1 MFTCKPSKKKLSAQ
15 DIIDTCIDVSGANK
29 ISNATLTFNFR
40 DKFYAAKRK
49 NGEYNL
55 TRVFTIGNDTIKDIL
70 SNSGFERIKNSKPI
84 EVQDSMAVKY
94 SESVNSV
101 HYFSVLPYGLNDIAV
116 KKTLLGEVEIKGKEF
131 YKIKITFSKEN
142 GGVDY
147 NDIFIYWIKKDN
159 FKLGY
164 LAYKYTTN
172 GGGMRFR
179 EVCKEYFTNGIFFAD
194 YDNYEPKNPNV
205 RLNQLDKI
213 FEKKGLKKISEI
225 KLNDINIV
233 FN

>member
-1 MFTCKPSKKKLSAQ
+1 MFTCKPSEKKLSAQ
-15 DIIDTCIDVSGANK
+15 DIIDTCIDVSGVNK
-29 ISNATLTFNFR
+29 LSNATLTFNFR
-40 DKFYAAKRK
+40 DKFYSAKRN

-55 TRVFTIGNDTIKDIL
+55 TRVFSIGNDTIKDIL
-70 SNSGFERIKNSKPI
+70 SNSGFERIKNSKRI

-172 GGGMRFR
+172 GGGLRFR
-179 EVCKEYFTNGIFFAD
+179 EVRKEYFTNGIFFAD

-225 KLNDINIV
+225 KLNNINIV

>member
-1 MFTCKPSKKKLSAQ
+1 MFTCKPTEKKLSAQ

-40 DKFYAAKRK
+40 DKFYLAKRK
-49 NGEYNL
+49 HGEYYL
-55 TRVFTIGNDTIKDIL
+55 TRIFTIGKDTIKDIL
-70 SNSGFERIKNSKPI
+70 SNSGFERIKNSKRI
-84 EVQDSMAVKY
+84 EVQDSIAVKY

-116 KKTLLGEVEIKGKEF
+116 KKTLLGEVEIKGEEF

>member
-15 DIIDTCIDVSGANK
+15 DIIDTCIDVSGVNK
-29 ISNATLTFNFR
+29 LSNATLTFNFR

-49 NGEYNL
+49 NGEYSL

>member
-1 MFTCKPSKKKLSAQ
+1 MFACKPSEKKLSAQ

-40 DKFYAAKRK
+40 DKLYSAKRK

-70 SNSGFERIKNSKPI
+70 SNSGFERIKNSKRI

-164 LAYKYTTN
+164 LAYKYNTN
-172 GGGMRFR
+172 EGGMRFR
-179 EVCKEYFTNGIFFAD
+179 EVRKEYFTNGIFFAD

-225 KLNDINIV
+225 KLNNINIV

>member
-1 MFTCKPSKKKLSAQ
+1 MHAMDNISTINLIGSILFAIAILHTFSTKYFEHLAHTHKKF
-15 DIIDTCIDVSGANK
+15 SG
-29 ISNATLTFNFR
+29 L
-40 DKFYAAKRK
+40 
-49 NGEYNL
+49 L
-55 TRVFTIGNDTIKDIL
+55 
-70 SNSGFERIKNSKPI
+70 
-84 EVQDSMAVKY
+84 
-94 SESVNSV
+94 
-101 HYFSVLPYGLNDIAV
+101 H
-116 KKTLLGEVEIKGKEF
+116 LLGEVEIKGKEF

-164 LAYKYTTN
+164 LAYKYNTN
-172 GGGMRFR
+172 EGGMRFR
-179 EVCKEYFTNGIFFAD
+179 EVRKEYFTNGIFFAD

-225 KLNDINIV
+225 KLNNINIV

>member
-1 MFTCKPSKKKLSAQ
+1 M
-15 DIIDTCIDVSGANK
+15 V
-29 ISNATLTFNFR
+29 
-40 DKFYAAKRK
+40 
-49 NGEYNL
+49 
-55 TRVFTIGNDTIKDIL
+55 
-70 SNSGFERIKNSKPI
+70 
-84 EVQDSMAVKY
+84 VKY

-172 GGGMRFR
+172 WGGMRFR